1 MVVGL
6 LVLREVVAP
15 RVGES
20 VAKVAPLTQ
29 GRQMEM
35 KMAKLRAATSGTT
48 QVPTRMS
55 LGVVAVV
62 GIGLGSV
69 LGAEHFLLGGD
80 PHAATAGWAVG
91 ALGLALLGLALL
103 GLLLGFLLGVLGRS
117 QRAVVGQPYLG
128 RIFSPL
134 RQPGLGMG
142 SSPRL

>member
-1 MVVGL
+1 
-6 LVLREVVAP
+6 
-15 RVGES
+15 
-20 VAKVAPLTQ
+20 
-29 GRQMEM
+29 
-35 KMAKLRAATSGTT
+35 
-48 QVPTRMS
+48 MS

-91 ALGLALLGLALL
+91 ALGVAAKVAAGLALL